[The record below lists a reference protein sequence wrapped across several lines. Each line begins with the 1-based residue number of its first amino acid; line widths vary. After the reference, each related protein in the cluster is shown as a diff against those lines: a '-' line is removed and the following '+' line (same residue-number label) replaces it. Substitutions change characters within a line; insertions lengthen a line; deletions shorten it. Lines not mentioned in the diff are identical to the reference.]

1 MPSGRSVAIV
11 ISASRPN
18 VSRSA
23 LVQVVIGVLLV
34 IVGRAQGRSI
44 DLMCGAPPSRGS
56 PRRPRRGAVRGR
68 RPCRVGATST
78 LAGDGVGGSLAGL
91 ELFDSL
97 SGVPTPGP
105 IGEDRRDR
113 GERQRGG
120 ASFQVDRV
128 TVGYRMGGHVATV
141 RIIRGPGTLGPVGG
155 LRVPRTRPPH
165 ATCTYCVR
173 GLRVDLVGAA
183 GSGTGAWG
191 SGTRGRPLMQRS
203 VRTMSVVML
212 GELLQHLREVA
223 VWVPRTRSRHAA
235 CTYS

>member
-120 ASFQVDRV
+120 ELPGGSSDCWVPNGR
-128 TVGYRMGGHVATV
+128 GHVATV
-141 RIIRGPGTLGPVGG
+141 RNHPWPRNTRSGGEAGG
-155 LRVPRTRPPH
+155 LRVPRTRSPH
-165 ATCTYCVR
+165 ATCTYSC
-173 GLRVDLVGAA
+173 
-183 GSGTGAWG
+183 
-191 SGTRGRPLMQRS
+191 TRPPS
-203 VRTMSVVML
+203 
-212 GELLQHLREVA
+212 
-223 VWVPRTRSRHAA
+223 RSRRSGRVPAPERGGVA
-235 CTYS
+235 PAGGR